1 MNQAPGEAA
10 VLLGASSLSI
20 LKLNKGQIHKYIR
33 GWGQIFFDNGFKDSN
48 TSYYS
53 RCKNDVKLVKD

>member
-20 LKLNKGQIHKYIR
+20 LKLNKGQIHKSIR
-33 GWGQIFFDNGFKDSN
+33 GWGRFFFTMALKTVIHHIIRG
-48 TSYYS
+48 
-53 RCKNDVKLVKD
+53 VKQMLN